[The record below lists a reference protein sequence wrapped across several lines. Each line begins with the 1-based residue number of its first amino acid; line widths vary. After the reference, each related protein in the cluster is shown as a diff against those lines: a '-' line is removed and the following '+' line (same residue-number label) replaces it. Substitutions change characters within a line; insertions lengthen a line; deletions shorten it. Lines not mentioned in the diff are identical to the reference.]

1 SVIGHH
7 IDDATVTDILTRL
20 GLNVTF
26 ADNSWTA
33 IAPSWRFDIEIEE
46 DLIEEIARIY
56 GYNSIPNNSP
66 LAHLTMKGT
75 PEKLLEAN
83 RIRMAL
89 VDSDYQEV
97 ITYSFVDP
105 KKQSLLHPQQEA
117 LILPNPISSEM
128 SAMRVSLLTG

>member
-1 SVIGHH
+1 
-7 IDDATVTDILTRL
+7 
-20 GLNVTF
+20 
-26 ADNSWTA
+26 
-33 IAPSWRFDIEIEE
+33 
-46 DLIEEIARIY
+46 
-56 GYNSIPNNSP
+56 
-66 LAHLTMKGT
+66 MKGT

-128 SAMRVSLLTG
+128 SQCVFLF